1 MPIRYQKFIR
11 RQDLRNNRDTF
22 YVFGDNMQRI
32 GYGGQAREMR
42 GEPNAIGVVTKWAP
56 SNDNTAFFA
65 DNEPDCWA
73 HVGFDLGK
81 IDHILAVGHTV
92 VVPEDGIGTG
102 LAQLPRRAPKLDRF
116 IKAWFKER
124 AA

>member
-56 SNDNTAFFA
+56 SNDNVAFF
-65 DNEPDCWA
+65 DDMPDCFA
-73 HVGFDLGK
+73 QVGFDLERVDRILSQGK
-81 IDHILAVGHTV
+81 TV

-102 LAQLPRRAPKLDRF
+102 LAQLPRRAPKLDAF

>member
-56 SNDNTAFFA
+56 SNDNTAFF
-65 DNEPDCWA
+65 DDMPDCFTR
-73 HVGFDLGK
+73 VSFDLARISRLLEQGK
-81 IDHILAVGHTV
+81 TV